1 MVSLPALGVGVF
13 AALRESLATIVTYAY
28 SRRDISSRWVD
39 SPFLETAQ
47 RQAERACIEMAA
59 LGRAGLGAA
68 GSEMS
73 KEYIEREGL
82 PLACE
87 PVGWID
93 RPSGERADLTAR
105 DAFNKI
111 IHAAS
116 FDWGYDDG
124 EDPLLVC
131 YCPESERAR
140 HDWIQ
145 GSIRIADLTQWWA
158 GRSV

>member
-1 MVSLPALGVGVF
+1 M
-13 AALRESLATIVTYAY
+13 T
-28 SRRDISSRWVD
+28 
-39 SPFLETAQ
+39 
-47 RQAERACIEMAA
+47 A
-59 LGRAGLGAA
+59 LGRALVWVQPDP
-68 GSEMS
+68 EMS

-124 EDPLLVC
+124 GDPLLLC

-145 GSIRIADLTQWWA
+145 DSIRIADLTQWWA